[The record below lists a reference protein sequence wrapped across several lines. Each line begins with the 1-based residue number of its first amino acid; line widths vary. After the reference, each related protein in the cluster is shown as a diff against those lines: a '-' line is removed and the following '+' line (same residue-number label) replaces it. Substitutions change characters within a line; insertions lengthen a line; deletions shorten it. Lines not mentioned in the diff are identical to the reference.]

1 MSGAPAGTL
10 SAKQAHVWERDE
22 LDWYVEPKAATK
34 ALLTVERFVGPVLD
48 PSCGQGNIVETLRAH
63 GYMAAGTDIKRRTD
77 AAWFLGEID
86 FLARVPGEIEC
97 PDFPNFVMN
106 PPFFKAKGAEAFI
119 RRALEFASGKVC
131 AFVDIK
137 FLAGAKRAEGLFNE
151 FPPARIWIIT
161 PRVSCPPGHVLVD
174 GGKASGGTADWCWLV
189 WDQTAPANGTSLD
202 WLRKA
207 S

>member
-22 LDWYVEPKAATK
+22 LDWYVEPKAATE
-34 ALLTVERFVGPVLD
+34 ALLTVERFVGPIVD
-48 PSCGQGNIVETLRAH
+48 PSCGQGNIVETLRSA
-63 GYMAAGTDIKRRTD
+63 GYDALGSDIKRRTD
-77 AAWFLGEID
+77 ATWFAGEID
-86 FLARVPGEIEC
+86 FLADSPASDLLRQV
-97 PDFPNFVMN
+97 PNFAMN

-119 RRALEFASGKVC
+119 RRALGFATGKVC

-137 FLAGAKRAEGLFNE
+137 FLAGAKRAEGLFTE
-151 FPPARIWIIT
+151 FPPSRIWIIT

-189 WDQTAPANGTSLD
+189 WDRTAPANGTSLD
-202 WLRKA
+202 WLRKE